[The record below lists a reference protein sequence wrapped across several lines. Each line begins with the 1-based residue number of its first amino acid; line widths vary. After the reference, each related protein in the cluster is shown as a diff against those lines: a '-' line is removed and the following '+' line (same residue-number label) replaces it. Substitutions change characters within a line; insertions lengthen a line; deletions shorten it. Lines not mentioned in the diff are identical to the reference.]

1 MLLGRR
7 KSGFTEEQVLRPS
20 EIPDYVNEENDTTF
34 ARPKSACMGHE
45 APAAPEP
52 QAWIP
57 PQPMPEYRLLREY
70 IRSQCELHQITP
82 RSQLL
87 GEDPGTGALL
97 EQIAHDPECADITA
111 LEGQKD
117 TYYCSSQV
125 MSSFFAWVTMLVM
138 EDDLPRTIAE
148 MTRHNCTT
156 YPAPTLLEYFTLSPF
171 RYGQERIDQA
181 LSQMRADPRYQDI
194 RLFESPGGRMYLYSS
209 DKMSE
214 KYARALSVDMDRGP
228 VD

>member
-7 KSGFTEEQVLRPS
+7 KSGFTEEQTLRPS

-34 ARPKSACMGHE
+34 ARPKSACMGHAMPE
-45 APAAPEP
+45 ASEP

-57 PQPMPEYRLLREY
+57 PEPMPEYRLLREY
-70 IRSQCELHQITP
+70 IRSQCEMQQITP
-82 RSQLL
+82 RAQLL
-87 GEDPGTGALL
+87 CEDAGTAALL
-97 EQIAHDPECADITA
+97 EQIFSDPACADITA

-117 TYYCSSQV
+117 TYYYSAQV
-125 MSSFFAWVTMLVM
+125 MSGFFAWVTMLVM

-171 RYGQERIDQA
+171 RYPRERIEQA
-181 LSQMRADPRYQDI
+181 LLQMQADPRYQDI
-194 RLFESPGGRMYLYSS
+194 RQFESPGGRAYLYSTER
-209 DKMSE
+209 MSE
-214 KYARALSVDMDRGP
+214 TYARALSVDMDRGP

>member
-82 RSQLL
+82 RSQLP
-87 GEDPGTGALL
+87 EHRGA
-97 EQIAHDPECADITA
+97 AGADR
-111 LEGQKD
+111 
-117 TYYCSSQV
+117 
-125 MSSFFAWVTMLVM
+125 
-138 EDDLPRTIAE
+138 PRSGV
-148 MTRHNCTT
+148 RGH
-156 YPAPTLLEYFTLSPF
+156 
-171 RYGQERIDQA
+171 YG
-181 LSQMRADPRYQDI
+181 
-194 RLFESPGGRMYLYSS
+194 PGGPEGYVLLQLAGHVQFLCVG
-209 DKMSE
+209 DD
-214 KYARALSVDMDRGP
+214 AGHGG
-228 VD
+228 

>member
-7 KSGFTEEQVLRPS
+7 KSGFTEEQTLRPS

-34 ARPKSACMGHE
+34 ARPKSACMGHAMPE
-45 APAAPEP
+45 ASEP

-57 PQPMPEYRLLREY
+57 PEPMPEYRLLREY
-70 IRSQCELHQITP
+70 IRSQCEMQQITP
-82 RSQLL
+82 RAQLL
-87 GEDPGTGALL
+87 CEDASTAALL
-97 EQIAHDPECADITA
+97 EQILSDPACADITA

-117 TYYCSSQV
+117 TYYYSAQV
-125 MSSFFAWVTMLVM
+125 MSGFFAWVTMLVM

-171 RYGQERIDQA
+171 RYPRERIEQA
-181 LSQMRADPRYQDI
+181 LLQVQADPRYQDI
-194 RLFESPGGRMYLYSS
+194 RHFESPAGR
-209 DKMSE
+209 
-214 KYARALSVDMDRGP
+214 A
-228 VD
+228 

>member
-97 EQIAHDPECADITA
+97 ERIAHDPECADITA
-111 LEGQKD
+111 MEGQKD
-117 TYYCSSQV
+117 TYY
-125 MSSFFAWVTMLVM
+125 
-138 EDDLPRTIAE
+138 
-148 MTRHNCTT
+148 
-156 YPAPTLLEYFTLSPF
+156 
-171 RYGQERIDQA
+171 
-181 LSQMRADPRYQDI
+181 
-194 RLFESPGGRMYLYSS
+194 YS
-209 DKMSE
+209 
-214 KYARALSVDMDRGP
+214 
-228 VD
+228 

>member
-52 QAWIP
+52 QEWIP

-87 GEDPGTGALL
+87 GEDPGTGRCWSRSPTIRSARTSRPWRARR
-97 EQIAHDPECADITA
+97 IRTTTA
-111 LEGQKD
+111 RRS
-117 TYYCSSQV
+117 C
-125 MSSFFAWVTMLVM
+125 
-138 EDDLPRTIAE
+138 
-148 MTRHNCTT
+148 
-156 YPAPTLLEYFTLSPF
+156 PTSL
-171 RYGQERIDQA
+171 
-181 LSQMRADPRYQDI
+181 
-194 RLFESPGGRMYLYSS
+194 
-209 DKMSE
+209 
-214 KYARALSVDMDRGP
+214 RG
-228 VD
+228 

>member
-1 MLLGRR
+1 
-7 KSGFTEEQVLRPS
+7 
-20 EIPDYVNEENDTTF
+20 
-34 ARPKSACMGHE
+34 MGHE
-45 APAAPEP
+45 APAAPEA

-57 PQPMPEYRLLREY
+57 PAAHARIPAAAGIHPLPVRAAPDHAALRSCLGRTRAPGRCWS
-70 IRSQCELHQITP
+70 RS
-82 RSQLL
+82 
-87 GEDPGTGALL
+87 
-97 EQIAHDPECADITA
+97 AHDPECADIAA

-117 TYYCSSQV
+117 TYYYSSQV
-125 MSSFFAWVTMLVM
+125 MSGFFAWVTMLVM

-148 MTRHNCTT
+148 MTRHNCVDVSGADAAGVLHALAV
-156 YPAPTLLEYFTLSPF
+156 PLWAGAHRRGAP
-171 RYGQERIDQA
+171 RRCGQ
-181 LSQMRADPRYQDI
+181 DPRYQDI